1 MEDESI
7 HYFRL

>member
-7 HYFRL
+7 